1 MVLVGF
7 NGIPMPLRNPRQ
19 RSEGG
24 TFTQIGD
31 EPLSKKVIGV
41 RLPES
46 IYAIVHNLPDRT
58 EWLRRVITEAAQRE
72 LKGEVRELPRET
84 TQDE

>member
-1 MVLVGF
+1 MRVSMILLVS
-7 NGIPMPLRNPRQ
+7 NATIMPLLNPKQ

-31 EPLSKKVIGV
+31 EPLSKQVIGV

-46 IYAIVHNLPDRT
+46 IHAIVHNLPNRA

-72 LKGEVRELPRET
+72 LVKGAEKREK
-84 TQDE
+84 